1 MLRGRVIRL
10 PFLFVFPCQ
19 LQSNNLP
26 LSLCLS
32 LILGGSQPAVY
43 PEGFAPAHH
52 GDPEDEVQ
60 RHVHSGTSGDR
71 RPGAGGET
79 VAAAR
84 GSEGT

>member
-1 MLRGRVIRL
+1 M
-10 PFLFVFPCQ
+10 
-19 LQSNNLP
+19 
-26 LSLCLS
+26 
-32 LILGGSQPAVY
+32 Y